1 MELEARVKALEYEI
15 KILKNE
21 IQRTLLDIQEQVLI
35 HYYPSLRS
43 EDSTP
48 PAEAVVQLNRS
59 AGAAG
64 PVATGT
70 PAAPPPA
77 SVTTKKVSLDEI
89 RAAPSAAV
97 PVAAPAAPKPS
108 GGVDQATMV
117 RLMEWVN
124 EAIAKLGSGRTTSLI
139 ELCVTR
145 AILDGDT
152 RAILLRLT
160 ALNKAPEPELVP
172 SNDAMTIVLKLDEVL
187 GRAADMDEALTII
200 EEANLG

>member
-1 MELEARVKALEYEI
+1 
-15 KILKNE
+15 
-21 IQRTLLDIQEQVLI
+21 
-35 HYYPSLRS
+35 
-43 EDSTP
+43 
-48 PAEAVVQLNRS
+48 
-59 AGAAG
+59 
-64 PVATGT
+64 
-70 PAAPPPA
+70 
-77 SVTTKKVSLDEI
+77 
-89 RAAPSAAV
+89 
-97 PVAAPAAPKPS
+97 
-108 GGVDQATMV
+108 MV